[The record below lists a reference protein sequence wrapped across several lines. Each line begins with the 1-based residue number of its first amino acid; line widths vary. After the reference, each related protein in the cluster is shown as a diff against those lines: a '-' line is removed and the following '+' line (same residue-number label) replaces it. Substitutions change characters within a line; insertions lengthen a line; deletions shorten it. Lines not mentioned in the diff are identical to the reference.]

1 MAVQSYPV
9 TSNKQTGC
17 AIFFLNIKIRHYS
30 NHVLLKLLVALIP
43 QTADDHDAPAI
54 TLTHRSTA
62 CMWHGNL
69 WKSLQIAAFL
79 PRTLQCYWL
88 FCSTYVYYLYCI
100 VCDYAAPFIER
111 FSQCEPIRSAP
122 RLDFEARERRRKT
135 IRKDGGADRREC
147 MSTA

>member
-1 MAVQSYPV
+1 M
-9 TSNKQTGC
+9 
-17 AIFFLNIKIRHYS
+17 
-30 NHVLLKLLVALIP
+30 LLKLLVALIP

-88 FCSTYVYYLYCI
+88 FCSTYMYYLYCI

-111 FSQCEPIRSAP
+111 FSREKEEERLSERMVERIGGSACPLHRLSHSLSNARS
-122 RLDFEARERRRKT
+122 R
-135 IRKDGGADRREC
+135 GQADQKIEEG
-147 MSTA
+147 TK